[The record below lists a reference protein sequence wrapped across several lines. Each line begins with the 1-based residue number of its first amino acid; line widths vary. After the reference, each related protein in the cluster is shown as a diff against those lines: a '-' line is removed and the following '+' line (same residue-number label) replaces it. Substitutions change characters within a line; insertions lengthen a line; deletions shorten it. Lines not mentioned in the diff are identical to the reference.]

1 MFPSVSNLQATKG
14 IIFSA
19 SLTPNRSLSRFGF
32 WVLFAVVSLSA
43 LAVGISFMQMGAWPV
58 LGFCGLEILLLY
70 LAFHINYISGKK
82 SEEVKLT
89 ANLLEVRKISSLG
102 HVLHWRFEPTWL
114 QVTIDEP
121 LKHDSKLKLASHG
134 RSLEIGAFLTPKERL
149 QLARALRN
157 ALDRWHER

>member
-1 MFPSVSNLQATKG
+1 
-14 IIFSA
+14 
-19 SLTPNRSLSRFGF
+19 
-32 WVLFAVVSLSA
+32 
-43 LAVGISFMQMGAWPV
+43 MQMGAWPV

-89 ANLLEVRKISSLG
+89 ENLLEVRKISSLG